1 VLRAEHALFPRAVEA
16 VAAGRVALGA
26 DGRAV
31 LPAPPAA
38 LRFALT
44 DDCGEPADDHDDV
57 DRLFTS

>member
-1 VLRAEHALFPRAVEA
+1 
-16 VAAGRVALGA
+16 
-26 DGRAV
+26 V